1 MPHLP
6 DISPATMGPELRES
20 TVVQDVLQ
28 GRAIDGLYLHVP
40 FCVHR
45 CRYCDFFSIV
55 DPGRHGAFVDA
66 IALELRSRSNRT
78 CLAPRTIYVGGG
90 TPPALAG
97 GVWRNLLAEL
107 DRGRIRSNVREF
119 TVEANPETLSPELAQ
134 VLSAGGVS
142 RMSIGAQSSDPTLL
156 ATLDRQHSP
165 VSVAKAVDV
174 TRRAGID
181 NISLDYIF
189 AIPGQTMA
197 MLDADIDTAIGL
209 APQHV
214 SFYGLTYEPK
224 TALARQVRAG
234 DIAPTPIELERRMY
248 ERLIERLDAA
258 GYEHYEISNWALRT
272 RAGHDQTADSGSPY
286 RCEHNLIYWRN
297 GNWLGLG
304 PSAASH
310 VDGFRWK
317 NLPDLGRYL
326 ASPADP
332 PTVDHE
338 RLDES
343 ARLGEQ
349 LMLGLRTRQG
359 VPLDWLTEQLAR
371 DERRRRTIDELID
384 LKMLQTTA
392 THLRLTDQGLFV
404 ADTVIA
410 KLL

>member
-1 MPHLP
+1 
-6 DISPATMGPELRES
+6 MGSELRES

-40 FCVHR
+40 FCVR
-45 CRYCDFFSIV
+45 KCRYCDFFSIV
-55 DPGRHGAFVDA
+55 DPARHGVFVDA
-66 IALELRSRSNRT
+66 IGVELRSRSDQT
-78 CLAPRTIYVGGG
+78 CLVPRTIYAGGG
-90 TPPALAG
+90 TPTALAG
-97 GVWRNLLAEL
+97 DLWRRLLAEL

-119 TVEANPETLSPELAQ
+119 TVEANPETLSPEVAEVLA
-134 VLSAGGVS
+134 AGGVN

-156 ATLDRQHSP
+156 AALGRQHSP
-165 VSVAKAVDV
+165 ASVARAVDV
-174 TRRAGID
+174 ARQAGVD

-197 MLDADIDTAIGL
+197 MLDADIDAAIEL
-209 APQHV
+209 APQHL
-214 SFYGLTYEPK
+214 SFYGLTYEPE
-224 TALARQVRAG
+224 TALARQVRCRQ
-234 DIAPTPIELERRMY
+234 IAPAPIELERRMY
-248 ERLIERLDAA
+248 ERLIERLDAV

-272 RAGHDQTADSGSPY
+272 PAGHDQTTDSGSPY

-297 GNWLGLG
+297 QNWLGVG
-304 PSAASH
+304 PAAASH

-317 NLPDLGRYL
+317 NQPDLDRYL
-326 ASPADP
+326 QRPADP

-343 ARLGEQ
+343 GQLGER
-349 LMLGLRTRQG
+349 LMLGLRLRQG
-359 VPLDWLTEQLAR
+359 VALDWLTERLAN
-371 DERRRRTIDELID
+371 DDRRRCTIDELID
-384 LKMLQTTA
+384 LQMLETTP